1 MPSLKTKSKVTH
13 VDPQI
18 KIKSLH
24 STLSGGIT
32 NDKWRLEHLSIVK
45 LAQNQQHAILIL
57 LSLRIVLFS
66 RTAAVWQYV
75 IKQIRYVMTR
85 DSSRPK
91 CLGGAG
97 ISPPSPS
104 PAWNCHWLQRLLP
117 FLGGN
122 GEGVVERKG
131 QEGIGIRA
139 FQFTI
144 RIDSI
149 RFVMRIDS
157 NLFVL

>member
-1 MPSLKTKSKVTH
+1 MGSENKTKTFMPSIKTKSKLTH
-13 VDPQI
+13 LDPKI

-24 STLSGGIT
+24 STLSWGIT

-45 LAQNQQHAILIL
+45 LAQNQQHAIVIL

-91 CLGGAG
+91 CLGGLASPLPPRPQHETATGYNVCYPFWEEVGREWSKERAG
-97 ISPPSPS
+97 G
-104 PAWNCHWLQRLLP
+104 HRY
-117 FLGGN
+117 
-122 GEGVVERKG
+122 
-131 QEGIGIRA
+131 
-139 FQFTI
+139 
-144 RIDSI
+144 
-149 RFVMRIDS
+149 
-157 NLFVL
+157 